1 MTAMTLRLCLCLS
14 LLLLSACAHG
24 PRRDP
29 AGRPPVH
36 VDLTAQGKQF
46 AEGGDLERAE
56 QYLAGALRTGANV
69 NEVLPLLIRVCIAAD
84 RYEAA
89 LVYAER
95 YEPQAGDSV
104 ELQLVLAA
112 LQSGIGQTENARR
125 TLELVLAQEDK
136 NAQAHYMLGELYYHA
151 IQDYGLADRHY
162 RQYLA
167 LAPKGAHVGEVKRL
181 LLKAAAVH
189 KSVPIEP
196 TATDAPTGEL
206 PEPAPAG
213 DSPFA
218 PPQRISPDGSP
229 APAVK
234 NIDAPQAPLS
244 TAPAGSPAAG
254 AATPPLKTPEVT
266 P

>member
-1 MTAMTLRLCLCLS
+1 MSIRFCLLALC
-14 LLLLSACAHG
+14 LLSACAHG

-29 AGRPPVH
+29 NGRPPIH

-46 AEGGDLERAE
+46 AEQGDLERAE

-69 NEVLPLLIRVCIAAD
+69 NEVLPLLLRVCIASD

-125 TLELVLAQEDK
+125 TLELVLAQEKD
-136 NAQAHYMLGELYYHA
+136 NAQAHYMLGELYYHQ
-151 IQDYGLADRHY
+151 IQDYGSADRHY
-162 RQYLA
+162 REYLA
-167 LAPKGAHVGEVKRL
+167 LAPTGQHVGEVKRL
-181 LLKAAAVH
+181 LLKAAAAH
-189 KSVPIEP
+189 KNVPVEE
-196 TATDAPTGEL
+196 TATDAPSPEL
-206 PEPAPAG
+206 PQPT
-213 DSPFA
+213 DSPFV
-218 PPQRISPDGSP
+218 PPAKISPDGSS

-234 NIDAPQAPLS
+234 TLDPTPVAPDE
-244 TAPAGSPAAG
+244 
-254 AATPPLKTPEVT
+254 TPEVA

>member
-1 MTAMTLRLCLCLS
+1 MTLRLCLCLS

-24 PRRDP
+24 PHRDP
-29 AGRPPVH
+29 NGRPPIH
-36 VDLTAQGKQF
+36 VDLAAQGKQF
-46 AEGGDLERAE
+46 AEQGDLERAE

-69 NEVLPLLIRVCIAAD
+69 GEVLPILLRVCIASD

-125 TLELVLAQEDK
+125 TLELVLAQQDD
-136 NAQAHYMLGELYYHA
+136 NAQAHYMLGELYYHS
-151 IQDYGLADRHY
+151 IQDYGSADRHY
-162 RQYLA
+162 RRYLA
-167 LAPKGAHVGEVKRL
+167 LSPRGTHAGEVKRL
-181 LLKAAAVH
+181 LLKAASVH
-189 KSVPIEP
+189 RSVPIEP
-196 TATDAPTGEL
+196 TATDAPSGEL
-206 PEPAPAG
+206 PEPAPAP
-213 DSPFA
+213 DSLFA

-234 NIDAPQAPLS
+234 DLDAQAPPE
-244 TAPAGSPAAG
+244 TA
-254 AATPPLKTPEVT
+254 EVT